1 MSILKY
7 FKPVGKKET
16 ISKTESSPC
25 ELPDPSG
32 SLSLEM
38 PSTLIAAANEAVEE
52 VLKVTDC
59 KTKQQYVKLTP
70 AQRFKFGKKAAEI
83 GIAQTLRFYN
93 KKYPDLIVSE
103 PTARRAKNQ
112 YLDELK
118 KRPRSGDLD
127 DFRELPTKKRGRPL
141 LLGEDVDRQVRTY
154 LNAMRG
160 RGCAVNTAIAISVG
174 SGIARKHGSFITST
188 GEDLLLTNDW
198 AMSLLYRIGLVKRR
212 VSTKAKVNVTMCM
225 SRYVRS

>member
-1 MSILKY
+1 MHCPFKFVEGPSSMSILKY

-16 ISKTESSPC
+16 ISKTESLPC

-38 PSTLIAAANEAVEE
+38 PSTSIAAANEAVEE

-83 GIAQTLRFYN
+83 GIAQALRFYS
-93 KKYPDLIVSE
+93 KKYPDLIVLE

-174 SGIARKHGSFITST
+174 SGIARKHGSFITGG

-198 AMSLLYRIGLVKRR
+198 AKSLLY
-212 VSTKAKVNVTMCM
+212 
-225 SRYVRS
+225 